1 MGCARSTAF
10 IAVGL
15 CVGLGGCATKRPVAS
30 PASATVEPTAPDPD
44 SWRAVATLT
53 DVDRVQRIDA
63 AWLMALGAAR
73 GRNGAAIARE
83 GPLLAS
89 GAALPRAALP
99 PGRYRCRVVALGRG
113 AAPRGRTF
121 AAFKPFTCFVQ
132 AEEKLL
138 VLMKATGTQLP
149 GGRLWQDGDTRMVF
163 LGAMA
168 PRAGAAAP
176 SYGADPRRDRAGV
189 VERVG
194 EFRWRLV
201 MPWLRQGPVIEV
213 MELVPEVPPAT
224 VPTR

>member
-1 MGCARSTAF
+1 MGCARSIAF

-15 CVGLGGCATKRPVAS
+15 CATLGGCATKRTIAS
-30 PASATVEPTAPDPD
+30 PASVAVEAVVPDPD
-44 SWRAVATLT
+44 SWRTVATAA
-53 DVDRVQRIDA
+53 DIDRIQRLDA

-73 GRNGAAIARE
+73 GRNAAAIARE
-83 GPLLAS
+83 GPLLES
-89 GAALPRAALP
+89 GAALPRAAPP
-99 PGRYRCRVVALGRG
+99 PGRYRCRVIVLGRG
-113 AAPRGRTF
+113 TASRGRTF

-132 AEEKLL
+132 VEDKLL

-149 GGRLWQDGDTRMVF
+149 GGRLWEDGDTRMVF

-168 PRAGAAAP
+168 PQAGAAAP

-213 MELVPEVPPAT
+213 MELIPEVPPPT
-224 VPTR
+224 VSAR